1 MTRTSVTLDRAAGVL
16 LAQAAGDALGVPY
29 EGQST
34 VAGPAQRLGGGYGP
48 YEPGEYSDDTQMAV
62 VIAQVA
68 ATGADLRAPAAL
80 DAIADGFLAWYQ
92 QGATDVGI
100 HTRQVLSQVEAGPG
114 SAERLTTLAR
124 ELYRAHGRG
133 GGNGALMRTGIV
145 GMANVADRDA
155 TAEAARAIASL
166 THGDPEAGDSAVL
179 WSAAVR
185 VALHEGRFDLAGG
198 LDLIPAERRERWVA
212 WIEDA
217 TGVDPASIPNNG
229 HSPRALQAAWAAIT
243 STLDNPTRTHPCEH
257 LTDALQA
264 AVHAGH
270 DTDTVAAIAG
280 TLLGARWGSSAV
292 PATWRRAIHGWPGL
306 RAADLTRLGI
316 LTAQGG
322 RDDERGWPSTD
333 RVDYPDRPLRVPH
346 PFDDGVVLGNQAAL
360 DDGWDAVV
368 SLCRRGRAQ
377 GAVDPSQQVDAWLM
391 DSEEPEANP
400 NLDFVLDDTARAIA
414 DLRADGHT
422 VFVHCAHAEQR
433 TPTVAIHY
441 ARLLGAERDQ
451 ARAAVAAA
459 IGPTVRGSGHLWDQA

>member
-16 LAQAAGDALGVPY
+16 MAQAAGDALGVPY

-34 VAGPAQRLGGGYGP
+34 VAGPARMLGGGYGP

-62 VIAQVA
+62 VIAQIA
-68 ATGADLRAPAAL
+68 ATGADLRSPAAL
-80 DAIADGFLAWYQ
+80 DAIADGFLAWYR

-100 HTRQVLSQVEAGPG
+100 HTRQVLSQVEPGPG
-114 SAERLTTLAR
+114 SAGRLTALAR
-124 ELYRAHGRG
+124 DLYRAQGRG

-145 GMANVADRDA
+145 GLANLTDRVA

-179 WSAAVR
+179 WSEAVR
-185 VALHEGRFDLAGG
+185 VAGREGRFELAGG
-198 LDLIPAERRERWVA
+198 LDLIPAVRRTRWAA

-217 TGVDPASIPNNG
+217 AGADPASIPHNG

-243 STLDNPTRTHPCEH
+243 STLDDPTRTHPCEH

-280 TLLGARWGSSAV
+280 ALLGARWGGSAV
-292 PATWRRAIHGWPGL
+292 PAAWRRAIHGWPGL
-306 RAADLTRLGI
+306 RATDLTRLGI
-316 LTAQGG
+316 LTARGG
-322 RDDERGWPSTD
+322 RDDERGWPSTG
-333 RVDYPDRPLRVPH
+333 RVDYPARPIRVPH
-346 PFDDGVVLGNQAAL
+346 PFDDGVILGNQAAL

-377 GAVDPSQQVDAWLM
+377 GTVDPSRQVDVWLM
-391 DSEEPEANP
+391 DSEDPEANP
-400 NLDFVLDDTARAIA
+400 NLDFVLDDTAHAIA
-414 DLRADGHT
+414 ALRADGHT

-433 TPTVAIHY
+433 TPTVAIRY
-441 ARLLGAERDQ
+441 ARLLGIDRDQ
-451 ARAAVAAA
+451 ARAGVAAA
-459 IGPTVRGSGHLWDQA
+459 IGPTVRAFGHLWDQA